1 MKDVIKLR
9 ISVER
14 ETQKGILIGAG
25 GAALK
30 ALMTASRKAVE
41 SFLERCG
48 AARWRRKLRRCRC
61 VLRSAS
67 ESCSGGAAISEFPA
81 WLRREVYM
89 ECEVVVDEDWRE
101 NDVRF
106 TKLSLFVLS

>member
-30 ALMTASRKAVE
+30 SLMTASRKAVE
-41 SFLERCG
+41 EFLERRGTSGEPTDPGVSSVLPC
-48 AARWRRKLRRCRC
+48 AAP
-61 VLRSAS
+61 SP
-67 ESCSGGAAISEFPA
+67 PA
-81 WLRREVYM
+81 RIAE
-89 ECEVVVDEDWRE
+89 
-101 NDVRF
+101 
-106 TKLSLFVLS
+106 